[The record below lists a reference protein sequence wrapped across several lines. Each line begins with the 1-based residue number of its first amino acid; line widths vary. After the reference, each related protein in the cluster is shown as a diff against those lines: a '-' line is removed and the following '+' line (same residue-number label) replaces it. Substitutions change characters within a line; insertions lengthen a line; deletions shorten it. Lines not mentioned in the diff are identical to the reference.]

1 MPELRANK
9 EKPNFDNNP
18 KLIEAITE
26 MRANFNADN
35 QNKVI
40 NAALRCTFYV
50 PATIMQQKKPTGQQ
64 EVVFDE
70 NNRAHMQEKVDVQTS
85 ARFILISNNKT
96 NDKYFP
102 VFTDKEELAKLKT
115 DQPYQAFA
123 MKFGDLA
130 AITEQNPAVKGFVI
144 NPFHENLPFTQEM
157 LTSIGQT
164 LLKVKKEREAAAN
177 SAQDEQPGAGIT
189 HTVNSDPE

>member
-1 MPELRANK
+1 MAELRANK

-18 KLIEAITE
+18 MLIEAISQ
-26 MRANFNADN
+26 MRANFSAET

-40 NAALRCTFYV
+40 NAAIRCTFYV
-50 PATIMQQKKPTGQQ
+50 PANVLQQKKPTGQQ
-64 EVVFDE
+64 EIVFDE
-70 NNRAHMQEKVDVQTS
+70 NNRAHMHEKVDVQTS
-85 ARFILISNNKT
+85 ARFILITNNKT
-96 NDKYFP
+96 KD
-102 VFTDKEELAKLKT
+102 ELALLKT

-123 MKFGDLA
+123 MKFGDIA
-130 AITEQNPAVKGFVI
+130 TITEQNPAVKGFVI

-164 LLKVKKEREAAAN
+164 LLKVKQEREAAAK
-177 SAQDEQPGAGIT
+177 AAEGEQSGAGIT

>member
-1 MPELRANK
+1 MAELRANK

-18 KLIEAITE
+18 ILIEAISQ
-26 MRANFNADN
+26 MRANFSPET

-40 NAALRCTFYV
+40 NAAIRCTFYV
-50 PATIMQQKKPTGQQ
+50 PANVLQQKKPTGQQ
-64 EVVFDE
+64 EIVFDE
-70 NNRAHMQEKVDVQTS
+70 NNRAHMHEKVDVQTS
-85 ARFILISNNKT
+85 ARFILITNNKT

-102 VFTDKEELAKLKT
+102 VFTDKDELALLKT

-123 MKFGDLA
+123 MKFGDIA
-130 AITEQNPAVKGFVI
+130 TINEQNPAVKGFVI

-164 LLKVKKEREAAAN
+164 LLKVKQEREAAAK
-177 SAQDEQPGAGIT
+177 AAEGEQSGAGIT